1 MYVDFTHPN
10 EVNCLRYIHVKKDV
24 EVHDYLSGN
33 LRRLTVVLTNKMREM
48 ETPMSAVENEL
59 KSISSKDVE

>member
-24 EVHDYLSGN
+24 EVHDYLSGS
-33 LRRLTVVLTNKMREM
+33 LRRLTVVLTNEM